1 MAESRVLRT
10 EAGTTER
17 PGGSPVT
24 QSLWRLGWRRFLR
37 HKLALVSLGTLA
49 IFVLSALLA
58 PWISPYDPNEID
70 LRVRYAPPSPA
81 HPLGTDDLG
90 RDLLSR
96 LIWGGRISLSIG
108 ILSALVAVSFGTLLG
123 ALAGYY
129 GRWLDGVIMRFTDL
143 MLTFPPL
150 LLLILLASLFGT
162 SFLTIV
168 LVISAV
174 SWMNVAR
181 LARASFLSLKEQD
194 FVEAA
199 RALGAGSGRI
209 IFKHILPNALS
220 PIIVA
225 ATLGAAAAILTE
237 STLSYLGLG
246 IQPPTS
252 SWGTMLQTAQ
262 KEIRLAPWTSIF
274 PGLMIFLT
282 VLGINFMGD
291 GLRDALDPRK
301 VL

>member
-1 MAESRVLRT
+1 MAE
-10 EAGTTER
+10 
-17 PGGSPVT
+17 PGVIEVQTVKVKRAEPAVE
-24 QSLWRLGWRRFLR
+24 SLWRLTWRRFLR
-37 HKLALVSLGTLA
+37 HRVALAGLMMLA
-49 IFVLSALLA
+49 VLILSALLA
-58 PWISPYDPNEID
+58 PWVTPYDPNAID
-70 LRVRYAPPSPA
+70 LGARFRAPSLE
-81 HPLGTDDLG
+81 HPMGTDDLG

-96 LIWGGRISLSIG
+96 VIYGGRISLSIG
-108 ILSALVAVSFGTLLG
+108 VLSALASVLFGTLLG
-123 ALAGYY
+123 ALAGFY
-129 GRWLDGVIMRFTDL
+129 GRYVEGLIMRFTDL

-168 LVISAV
+168 LVISSV

-181 LARASFLSLKEQD
+181 LVRASFLSLKEQD
-194 FVEAA
+194 FIEAA
-199 RALGAGSGRI
+199 RALGAGSSRL
-209 IFKHILPNALS
+209 IFRHVLPNALS

-262 KEIRLAPWTSIF
+262 SQISIAPWMSIF

-282 VLGINFMGD
+282 VLSINFVGD

-301 VL
+301 II

>member
-1 MAESRVLRT
+1 MAE
-10 EAGTTER
+10 
-17 PGGSPVT
+17 PGVIETLPARMHREEPPVE
-24 QSLWRLGWRRFLR
+24 SLWRLTWRRFLR
-37 HKLALVSLGTLA
+37 HRVALVGLA
-49 IFVLSALLA
+49 VLLVLLVGSLLA
-58 PWISPYDPNEID
+58 PWIVPYDPNAID
-70 LRVRYAPPSPA
+70 LRARYQPPSWS
-81 HPLGTDDLG
+81 HPMGTDDLG
-90 RDLLSR
+90 RDMLSR
-96 LIWGGRISLSIG
+96 VLYGGRISLSIG
-108 ILSALVAVSFGTLLG
+108 VLSALVSVLVGTLLG
-123 ALAGYY
+123 ALAGFF
-129 GRWLDGVIMRFTDL
+129 GRVVDGVIMRFTDL

-181 LARASFLSLKEQD
+181 LVRASFLSLKEQD

-199 RALGAGSGRI
+199 RALGAGPLRVMVR
-209 IFKHILPNALS
+209 HILPNALS

-262 KEIRLAPWTSIF
+262 SQISTAPWMSLF
-274 PGLMIFLT
+274 PGLMIFIT
-282 VLGINFMGD
+282 VLSINFVGD

-301 VL
+301 IV

>member
-1 MAESRVLRT
+1 MAE
-10 EAGTTER
+10 AGLSVPFESE
-17 PGGSPVT
+17 PPPSAAAAVESP
-24 QSLWRLGWRRFLR
+24 WRLAWRRFLR
-37 HKLALVSLGTLA
+37 HKLALAGLGVLA
-49 IFVLSALLA
+49 VLGLSALLA
-58 PWISPYDPNEID
+58 PWVAPYDPNAID
-70 LRVRYAPPSPA
+70 LRARYQPPSWT
-81 HPLGTDDLG
+81 HPMGTDDLG
-90 RDLLSR
+90 RDMLSR
-96 LIWGGRISLSIG
+96 VIYGGRISLSIG
-108 ILSALVAVSFGTLLG
+108 IASALVAVLIGTLLG
-123 ALAGYY
+123 AAAGFF

-162 SFLTIV
+162 SFVTIV

-181 LARASFLSLKEQD
+181 LVRASFLSLREQD

-199 RALGAGSGRI
+199 RALGAGPVRLI
-209 IFKHILPNALS
+209 VKHILPNALS

-225 ATLGAAAAILTE
+225 ATLGAASAILTE

-262 KEIRLAPWTSIF
+262 AQISTAPWMSLF
-274 PGLMIFLT
+274 PGLMIFIT
-282 VLGINFMGD
+282 VLSINFVGD

-301 VL
+301 VV

>member
-1 MAESRVLRT
+1 MAEPGVVQTKPLRRE
-10 EAGTTER
+10 EA
-17 PGGSPVT
+17 PPVVE
-24 QSLWRLGWRRFLR
+24 SLWRLGWRRFLR
-37 HKLALVSLGTLA
+37 HKVALVGLGVLVA
-49 IFVLSALLA
+49 LILSALLA
-58 PWISPYDPNEID
+58 PWVAPYNPNAID
-70 LRVRYAPPSPA
+70 LRDRYQSPSID
-81 HPLGTDDLG
+81 HPMGTDDLG

-96 LIWGGRISLSIG
+96 IIYGGRISLSIG
-108 ILSALVAVSFGTLLG
+108 ILSALVAVLFGTLLG
-123 ALAGYY
+123 ALAGFY
-129 GRWLDGVIMRFTDL
+129 GRFLDGLIMRFTDL

-162 SFLTIV
+162 SFLMIV
-168 LVISAV
+168 LVISVV

-181 LARASFLSLKEQD
+181 LVRASFLSLKEQD

-199 RALGAGSGRI
+199 RALGAGSSRL

-237 STLSYLGLG
+237 STLSFLGLG
-246 IQPPTS
+246 INPPTS

-262 KEIRLAPWTSIF
+262 AEIRLAPWTSIF
-274 PGLMIFLT
+274 PGLMIFIT
-282 VLGINFMGD
+282 VLSINFVGD

-301 VL
+301 II

>member
-1 MAESRVLRT
+1 MAEAELSVPF
-10 EAGTTER
+10 ESGPPPSAAAAVE
-17 PGGSPVT
+17 SP
-24 QSLWRLGWRRFLR
+24 WRLAWRRFLR
-37 HKLALVSLGTLA
+37 HKLALAGLGVLA
-49 IFVLSALLA
+49 VLGLSALLA
-58 PWISPYDPNEID
+58 PWVAPYDPNAID
-70 LRVRYAPPSPA
+70 LRARYQPPSWT
-81 HPLGTDDLG
+81 HPMGTDDLG
-90 RDLLSR
+90 RDMLSR
-96 LIWGGRISLSIG
+96 VIYGGRISLSIG
-108 ILSALVAVSFGTLLG
+108 IASALVAVLIGTLLG
-123 ALAGYY
+123 AAAGFF

-162 SFLTIV
+162 SFVTIV

-181 LARASFLSLKEQD
+181 LVRASFLSLREQD

-199 RALGAGSGRI
+199 RALGAGPVRLI
-209 IFKHILPNALS
+209 VKHILPNALS

-225 ATLGAAAAILTE
+225 ATLGAASAILTE

-262 KEIRLAPWTSIF
+262 AQISTAPWMSLF
-274 PGLMIFLT
+274 PGLMIFIT
-282 VLGINFMGD
+282 VLSINFVGD

-301 VL
+301 VV

>member
-1 MAESRVLRT
+1 MAEPGVI
-10 EAGTTER
+10 ETTP
-17 PGGSPVT
+17 PGVFREEPPVE
-24 QSLWRLGWRRFLR
+24 SLWRLTWRRFLR
-37 HKLALVSLGTLA
+37 HRVALVGLA
-49 IFVLSALLA
+49 VLTVLVLSALLA
-58 PWISPYDPNEID
+58 PWIVPYDPNAID
-70 LRVRYAPPSPA
+70 LQARYRPPSWE
-81 HPLGTDDLG
+81 HPMGTDDLG

-96 LIWGGRISLSIG
+96 VIYGGRISLSIG
-108 ILSALVAVSFGTLLG
+108 VLSALVSVLFGTLLG
-123 ALAGYY
+123 ALAGFF
-129 GRWLDGVIMRFTDL
+129 GRFVDGLIMRFTDL

-168 LVISAV
+168 LVISSV

-181 LARASFLSLKEQD
+181 LVRASFLSLKEQD

-199 RALGAGSGRI
+199 RALGVGPLRLMI
-209 IFKHILPNALS
+209 RHILPNALS

-262 KEIRLAPWTSIF
+262 SQISIAPWMSLF
-274 PGLMIFLT
+274 PGLMIFIT
-282 VLGINFMGD
+282 VLSINFVGD

-301 VL
+301 IV

>member
-1 MAESRVLRT
+1 MAEAEPGAIPAKLWEREEILPAT
-10 EAGTTER
+10 E
-17 PGGSPVT
+17 
-24 QSLWRLGWRRFLR
+24 SLWRLTWRRFLR
-37 HKLALVSLGTLA
+37 HKVALAGLGVLVVLS
-49 IFVLSALLA
+49 LSALLA
-58 PWISPYDPNEID
+58 PWIVPYDPNAID
-70 LRVRYAPPSPA
+70 LRARYQPPSWA
-81 HPLGTDDLG
+81 HPMGTDDLG

-96 LIWGGRISLSIG
+96 VIYGGRISLSIG
-108 ILSALVAVSFGTLLG
+108 VLSALVAVLFGTLLG
-123 ALAGYY
+123 ALAGFF
-129 GRWLDGVIMRFTDL
+129 GRLVDGLIMRFTDL

-162 SFLTIV
+162 SLLTIV

-181 LARASFLSLKEQD
+181 LVRASFLSLKEQG

-199 RALGAGSGRI
+199 RALGASPARLI
-209 IFKHILPNALS
+209 LRHILPNALS

-262 KEIRLAPWTSIF
+262 SQISIAPWMSIF

-282 VLGINFMGD
+282 VLSINFVGD
-291 GLRDALDPRK
+291 GLRDALDPYK
-301 VL
+301 IL